1 MRKIIEKILFILAR
15 MIIKKYQPKIIGIT
29 GSIGKTSTKEAAFS
43 VLQSHFRVR
52 QTDKNYNNEIGL
64 PLTII
69 GAASGGRSLIGWMKV
84 VMKAFSLLLM
94 EDKTYPE
101 VLILEMGADKPG
113 DIEYLTTIAP
123 CDIGVVTKVAPVH
136 IEFFGSVEK
145 IAAEK
150 RKIVSHLNKDGIAI
164 LNFDDETVLGM
175 AKGLKSSVLSF
186 GYTENADVHAVDL
199 ERQGSVDD
207 LPGVKFKLLYD
218 GSAVPVFLP
227 RVLGQHQTYAALAA
241 AAIGIAMKLNLID
254 IANGLQSYIAPKGRM
269 NLVPGINNSLI
280 VDDTYNS
287 SPEAAM
293 AAVKAIAEL
302 NLDNATRKVAI
313 MGDMLELGDITD
325 QAHYDLGRTVAES
338 KFDILVA
345 VGINRLAT
353 IRGAQEAGMENFLD
367 FENSIIAA
375 EKMKEL
381 IVGHEVILV
390 KGSQGSRMERVVKSL
405 MREPERAK
413 ELLVRQSDEWL
424 KK

>member
-1 MRKIIEKILFILAR
+1 
-15 MIIKKYQPKIIGIT
+15 
-29 GSIGKTSTKEAAFS
+29 
-43 VLQSHFRVR
+43 
-52 QTDKNYNNEIGL
+52 
-64 PLTII
+64 
-69 GAASGGRSLIGWMKV
+69 
-84 VMKAFSLLLM
+84 
-94 EDKTYPE
+94 
-101 VLILEMGADKPG
+101 
-113 DIEYLTTIAP
+113 
-123 CDIGVVTKVAPVH
+123 
-136 IEFFGSVEK
+136 
-145 IAAEK
+145 
-150 RKIVSHLNKDGIAI
+150 
-164 LNFDDETVLGM
+164 
-175 AKGLKSSVLSF
+175 
-186 GYTENADVHAVDL
+186 
-199 ERQGSVDD
+199 
-207 LPGVKFKLLYD
+207 
-218 GSAVPVFLP
+218 
-227 RVLGQHQTYAALAA
+227 
-241 AAIGIAMKLNLID
+241 
-254 IANGLQSYIAPKGRM
+254 
-269 NLVPGINNSLI
+269 LI

>member
-1 MRKIIEKILFILAR
+1 
-15 MIIKKYQPKIIGIT
+15 
-29 GSIGKTSTKEAAFS
+29 
-43 VLQSHFRVR
+43 
-52 QTDKNYNNEIGL
+52 
-64 PLTII
+64 
-69 GAASGGRSLIGWMKV
+69 
-84 VMKAFSLLLM
+84 
-94 EDKTYPE
+94 
-101 VLILEMGADKPG
+101 
-113 DIEYLTTIAP
+113 
-123 CDIGVVTKVAPVH
+123 
-136 IEFFGSVEK
+136 
-145 IAAEK
+145 
-150 RKIVSHLNKDGIAI
+150 
-164 LNFDDETVLGM
+164 M